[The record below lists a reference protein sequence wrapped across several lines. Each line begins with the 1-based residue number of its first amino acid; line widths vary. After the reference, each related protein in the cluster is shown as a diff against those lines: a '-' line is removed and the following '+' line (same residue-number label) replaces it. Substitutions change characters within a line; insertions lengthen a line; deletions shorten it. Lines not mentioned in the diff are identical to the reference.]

1 MENKTIENGVPLLEK
16 TIDGID
22 CPDFQVPQRVP
33 QTSSSKL
40 MAVSKSTCSKIC
52 SKSFL
57 YDRLPFLSWG
67 QTYDLEQLIG
77 DLIAGVTTALTV
89 IPQGIGYAPLAGLP
103 LQYGLY
109 ASIVPGFMYC
119 LLGTTRQSTVG
130 PTAVNSLMSYNYAG
144 GSPYKAV
151 TLAFFS
157 GLIEIMAGILN
168 LGFLI
173 QYISGPVISAFSSA
187 VSIQVITSQVKGFFG
202 IYFPGR
208 GFINVWVGIFK
219 NISSIQPYDTAVGFA
234 CMAILYFLRRLK
246 EFDWCE
252 GADKETKRAKVIK
265 KTKWL
270 LSISANCLV
279 VVLTSLLAWIMVD
292 VAGIDVLNL
301 TGEVDQGLPAWQLPW
316 EFNRNTTLATGNG
329 TSASEG
335 PLEVASE
342 LGIGLLMLPLVSIL
356 QHLAIAK
363 HYAGNRKMAAS
374 QEMIALGFCQFV
386 GSFTGSM
393 AITAS
398 FGRSAVNNISGV
410 RTPFGGVFTGII
422 IILACAFLSPYLAF
436 IPTSAL
442 SAVIIFAMFY
452 TIDYNIGRALW
463 KAKKVDLIPYTLTF
477 LLGLFVNVETGLI
490 IGCLVHVGLLL
501 YSSSSPALLVEHH
514 DTHTLL
520 QPQYSLFFPSVDHM
534 RGEINTAVSTSESTL
549 PVVIDMTLVKEID
562 YTAAK
567 GICALVKELK
577 KTLTLNIVCSDKSVS
592 HVLTAVYGPDLV
604 LCSSID
610 DAVKVTVV

>member
-1 MENKTIENGVPLLEK
+1 MENKNQENGVPLLEK
-16 TIDGID
+16 RNEGID
-22 CPDFQVPQRVP
+22 AVDFEVPQRIP
-33 QTSSSKL
+33 QTSSSKVL
-40 MAVSKSTCSKIC
+40 SVSKSACSKIC
-52 SKSFL
+52 SKNFL

-67 QTYDLEQLIG
+67 RTYDLEQLTG

-109 ASIVPGFMYC
+109 ASIVPGFIYC
-119 LLGTTRQSTVG
+119 LLGTTKQTTVG
-130 PTAVNSLMSYNYAG
+130 PTAVNSLMSFNYAG
-144 GSPYKAV
+144 GTPYKAV

-157 GLIEIMAGILN
+157 GLIEIIAGIFN

-187 VSIQVITSQVKGFFG
+187 VSIQVITSQVKGFLG

-208 GFINVWVGIFK
+208 GFIKVWVGIFK
-219 NISSIQPYDTAVGFA
+219 NITSIHPYDTAVGLG
-234 CMAILYFLRRLK
+234 CMVILYFLRRLK
-246 EFDWCE
+246 EFNWCE
-252 GADKETKRAKVIK
+252 GPDKESTRAKVIK
-265 KTKWL
+265 KTKWI

-279 VVLTSLLAWIMVD
+279 VVITSIVAWILVD
-292 VAGIDVLNL
+292 VAKLDVLHL

-316 EFNRNTTLATGNG
+316 EFNRNSTLETVNG
-329 TSASEG
+329 TDIAEG
-335 PLEVASE
+335 PLEVARE
-342 LGIGLLMLPLVSIL
+342 LGIGLVMLPMVAIL

-363 HYAGNRKMAAS
+363 HYAGTRKMAAS
-374 QEMIALGFCQFV
+374 QEMMALGFCQFV

-393 AITAS
+393 AVTAS
-398 FGRSAVNNISGV
+398 FGRSAVNNTSGV
-410 RTPFGGVFTGII
+410 KTPFGGVFTGII
-422 IILACAFLSPYLAF
+422 IILACTFLSPYLAF

-442 SAVIIFAMFY
+442 SSVIIFSMFY

-463 KAKKVDLIPYTLTF
+463 KAKKIDLIPYTLTF

-501 YSSSSPALLVEHH
+501 YSSSSPTLLVEHH
-514 DTHTLL
+514 ATHTLL
-520 QPQYSLFFPSVDHM
+520 RPQYSLYFPAVDHI
-534 RGEINTAVSTSESTL
+534 RADINTAVSASGSTL
-549 PVVIDMTLVKEID
+549 PVVIDMSLVKDID

-567 GICALVKELK
+567 GLCALFKDLS
-577 KTLTLNIVCSDKSVS
+577 KTMTINIVCTSKAVS
-592 HVLTAVYGPDLV
+592 HVLTSVYGDDLE
-604 LCSSID
+604 LYNSID

>member
-1 MENKTIENGVPLLEK
+1 MENKTLQNGVPLLEK
-16 TIDGID
+16 KNEGID

-33 QTSSSKL
+33 QTSSSKV
-40 MAVSKSTCSKIC
+40 MSATKSTCSKIC

-67 QTYDLEQLIG
+67 RTYDLEQLTG

-119 LLGTTRQSTVG
+119 LLGTTKQSTVG

-151 TLAFFS
+151 TLAFFA

-208 GFINVWVGIFK
+208 GFIKVWIGIFK

-246 EFDWCE
+246 EFNWCE
-252 GADKETKRAKVIK
+252 GPDKESTRAKVIK

-279 VVLTSLLAWIMVD
+279 VVLTSLVAWLMVD

-316 EFNRNTTLATGNG
+316 EFNRNATING
-329 TSASEG
+329 TSEPEG
-335 PLEVASE
+335 PVELASE
-342 LGIGLLMLPLVSIL
+342 LGIGLLMLPMVSIL

-393 AITAS
+393 AVTAS
-398 FGRSAVNNISGV
+398 FGRSAVNATSGV

-463 KAKKVDLIPYTLTF
+463 KAKKIDLIPYTLTF

-490 IGCLVHVGLLL
+490 VGCLVHVGLLL

-514 DTHTLL
+514 GTHTLL
-520 QPQYSLFFPSVDHM
+520 QPQYSLFFPSVDHI
-534 RGEINTAVSTSESTL
+534 RGEINTAVSTSGSTL
-549 PVVIDMTLVKEID
+549 PVVIDMTLVKDID

-567 GICALVKELK
+567 GLCALVKDLK
-577 KTLTLNIVCSDKSVS
+577 KTMTINIVCTDKAVS
-592 HVLTAVYGPDLV
+592 HVLTSVYGSDLE
-604 LCSSID
+604 LSPSID
-610 DAVKVTVV
+610 DAVKLTVV